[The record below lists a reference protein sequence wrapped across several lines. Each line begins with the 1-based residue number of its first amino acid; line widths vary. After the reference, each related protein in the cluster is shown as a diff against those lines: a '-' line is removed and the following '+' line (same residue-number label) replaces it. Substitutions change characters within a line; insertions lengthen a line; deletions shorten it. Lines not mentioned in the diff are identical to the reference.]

1 MSDFSIIGNRTAMI
15 DAAAK
20 TTGAGKYTDDL
31 SVPGML
37 VGKILHSPY
46 PHARIRRIDTSRAE
60 KCEGVVAVV
69 VGQDAPNPYGILPVG
84 HDEYALAL
92 DKVRYVGDNVACV
105 VAVSESIAETA
116 LELIDVE
123 YEVLPAYFDPEESMK
138 AVTDLIHD
146 SKPGNLEKD
155 YHHVF
160 GDPDQGFAGADQ
172 IAEARFI
179 ANEVT
184 HAAMEPHSTLASFE
198 IDPHT
203 GKPGRLTV
211 WSSTQVPYYLQHKL
225 SLVLEMPMAQIR
237 VIKPL
242 VGGGFGGKSEVIPL
256 EIIAAIAARKAQAAV
271 KITYTREEVFWA
283 HRGRPR
289 TIIDLKT
296 GVKKDGR
303 ITAVKARVVQD
314 GGAYCSYGVV
324 TILYSGALLGA
335 LYDIPNIQYDGY
347 RVLTNKPAC
356 GAMRGHGTVNV
367 RFAFESQL
375 DELAL
380 AIGMDP
386 AEIRQRNLLQPPC
399 ITVNGLRVQSYGLPE
414 CIEKTVDRS
423 GWKQRKGKLPRG
435 RGLGIACS
443 HYVSGAANSIIRSD
457 MPHSTVN
464 IKIDRDGG
472 VVVYTGASEI
482 GQGSDTMTAQIAA
495 EVLGCSLPRVRVIAA
510 DTDLTP
516 IDIGSYSSRVTF
528 MAGNATLRA
537 ASEVKRLIAAAA
549 AKKMGCAAEDLIFR
563 NDQVL
568 RKNAAASVGELADKS
583 VRTTQDEAS
592 VSGRVE
598 GQILRGSLQQKRKE
612 EGPKE
617 KMSFEEAVVAAI
629 DFHGG
634 LTGTGSYAPPQEARG
649 GKHKGAGVG
658 PSPAYSYSAQVAEVS
673 VDEETG
679 EVVVHKVWAAHD
691 CGRALNPVS
700 VEGQIIGSVWMGMGQ
715 ALTEEMVW
723 KDGML
728 MNPGLLEYRSPS
740 SVESPE
746 VEPIIVESVDP
757 EGPFGAKECSE
768 GSLAATI
775 PAIANAIY
783 DAVGVRLRES
793 PFTPERVLSALRAK
807 RNARALNLTK
817 VLTRLLR
824 HASANTADRCAS
836 KVRARNATRSIHRG
850 EKCRPPR
857 AVPIEPYKVQ
867 TAPAQN
873 CRRRNRVS
881 RGTFDACRAWQL
893 ARAGSNSHPNHCRRH
908 RFNSID
914 AAETIRAGA
923 RSRSARNRSAARH
936 PAAAR
941 RRRRNRGPHHAPRHR
956 ALRLSA
962 PALCGPHRSSGDR
975 GIARTAEH
983 GHHRR

>member
-1 MSDFSIIGNRTAMI
+1 MADYSIIGKPIAMV
-15 DAAAK
+15 DAAGK
-20 TTGAGKYTDDL
+20 TTGSGKYADDL
-31 SVPGML
+31 CLPGML
-37 VGKILHSPY
+37 IGKILHSPY
-46 PHARIRRIDTSRAE
+46 PHARIKRIDTSRAE
-60 KCEGVVAVV
+60 KLDGVVTVV
-69 VGQDAPNPYGILPVG
+69 VGTDAPNPYGILPVG

-105 VAVSESIAETA
+105 AAVDEATAEKA

-123 YEVLPAYFDPEESMK
+123 YELLPAYFDPEDSMK
-138 AVTDLIHD
+138 AETDLIHD
-146 SKPGNLEKD
+146 NKPHNVEKD

-160 GDPDQGFAGADQ
+160 GDPEKGFAEADSV
-172 IAEARFI
+172 AEARFI

-184 HAAMEPHSTLASFE
+184 HAAMEPHCTLAAFE

-203 GKPGRLTV
+203 GNRGRLTV
-211 WSSTQVPYYLQHKL
+211 QSSTQVPYYLQHKL
-225 SLVLEMPMAQIR
+225 SLVLEMPMSQIR

-256 EIIAAIAARKAQAAV
+256 EIIAAIAARKAKAPV

-296 GVKKDGR
+296 GVKNDGR

-347 RVLTNKPAC
+347 RVLTNKPVC

-375 DELAL
+375 DELA
-380 AIGMDP
+380 AATGMDP
-386 AEIRQRNLLQPPC
+386 AEIRRRNLLQPPC

-414 CIEKTVDRS
+414 CIERVVDRS
-423 GWKQRKGKLPRG
+423 GWRQRKGKLTKA

-472 VVVYTGASEI
+472 VVVYTGASDI
-482 GQGSDTMTAQIAA
+482 GQGSDTMVAQVTA
-495 EVLGCSLPRVRVIAA
+495 ETLGCSLARVKVVAA

-528 MAGNATLRA
+528 MNGNATLRA
-537 ASEVKRLIAAAA
+537 AQDVKTQIATAAAR
-549 AKKMGCAAEDLIFR
+549 KMNCLPEDLTFR
-563 NDQVL
+563 DDSVSRTNG
-568 RKNAAASVGELADKS
+568 RAGTAALGRPAEQTSAVP
-583 VRTTQDEAS
+583 S

-598 GQILRGSLQQKRKE
+598 GQILRGSLQQKRKD
-612 EGPKE
+612 EGPKDQLT
-617 KMSFEEAVVAAI
+617 FEEAVVAAI
-629 DFHGG
+629 DFHGALSG
-634 LTGTGSYAPPQEARG
+634 SGSYAPPQEARG

-679 EVVVHKVWAAHD
+679 EVTVHKVWAAHD

-746 VEPIIVESVDP
+746 VEAIIVESIDP

-775 PAIANAIY
+775 PAISNAIY
-783 DAVGVRLRES
+783 DAVGVRLHEC
-793 PFTPERVLSALRAK
+793 PFTPERVLAALRAK
-807 RNARALNLTK
+807 RNAKPINLTEG
-817 VLTRLLR
+817 VDPTSPGGFREHGGSLWF
-824 HASANTADRCAS
+824 
-836 KVRARNATRSIHRG
+836 RG
-850 EKCRPPR
+850 KGPE
-857 AVPIEPYKVQ
+857 
-867 TAPAQN
+867 
-873 CRRRNRVS
+873 
-881 RGTFDACRAWQL
+881 
-893 ARAGSNSHPNHCRRH
+893 
-908 RFNSID
+908 
-914 AAETIRAGA
+914 
-923 RSRSARNRSAARH
+923 RH
-936 PAAAR
+936 PMDPSR
-941 RRRRNRGPHHAPRHR
+941 RVENV
-956 ALRLSA
+956 
-962 PALCGPHRSSGDR
+962 
-975 GIARTAEH
+975 
-983 GHHRR
+983 

>member
-1 MSDFSIIGNRTAMI
+1 MTDFSIIGKPIAMV
-15 DAAAK
+15 DAAGK

-46 PHARIRRIDTSRAE
+46 PHARITRIDTSRADAL
-60 KCEGVVAVV
+60 EGVIAIAT
-69 VGQDAPNPYGILPVG
+69 GKDAPKTYGILPVG
-84 HDEYALAL
+84 HDETALAV
-92 DKVRYVGDNVACV
+92 DKVRYIGDNIACV
-105 VAVSESIAETA
+105 AAVDEATA
-116 LELIDVE
+116 DRALRLIEVD

-138 AVTDLIHD
+138 AETDLIHD
-146 SKPGNLEKD
+146 GKPHNLEKD

-160 GDPDQGFAGADQ
+160 GDPEKAL
-172 IAEARFI
+172 AEADYVVEGRFI

-203 GKPGRLTV
+203 GNPGRLTV

-225 SLVLEMPMAQIR
+225 SLVLEMPMSQIR

-256 EIIAAIAARKAQAAV
+256 EIIAAVAARKAKAPV

-289 TIIDLKT
+289 TLIDMKT
-296 GVKKDGR
+296 GVTRDGR
-303 ITAVKARVVQD
+303 ITAVRARVVQD

-375 DELAL
+375 DELSVK
-380 AIGMDP
+380 IGIDP
-386 AEIRQRNLLQPPC
+386 AEIRRRNLLKPPC
-399 ITVNGLRVQSYGLPE
+399 ITINGLRVQSYGLPE
-414 CIEKTVDRS
+414 CIDQVVKRS
-423 GWKQRKGKLPRG
+423 GWQDRKGKLQQG

-495 EVLGCSLPRVRVIAA
+495 EVLGCSVARVRVIAA

-537 ASEVKRLIAAAA
+537 AEEVRKQIASAAAR
-549 AKKMGCAAEDLIFR
+549 KMNCRPEDLIFR
-563 NDQVL
+563 GDAIV
-568 RKNAAASVGELADKS
+568 RKNEGTAVARAS
-583 VRTTQDEAS
+583 QQEAPS

-612 EGPKE
+612 EGPKDW
-617 KMSFEEAVVAAI
+617 MTFEEAVVAAI
-629 DFHGG
+629 DFHGA
-634 LTGTGSYAPPQEARG
+634 LTGTGSYAPPAEARG
-649 GKHKGAGVG
+649 GKHKGGGVG

-679 EVVVHKVWAAHD
+679 EVTVHKVWAAHD

-700 VEGQIIGSVWMGMGQ
+700 VEGQIIGSVWMGLGQ
-715 ALTEEMVW
+715 ALQEEMIW
-723 KDGML
+723 KDGLL

-740 SVESPE
+740 AVESPE

-775 PAIANAIY
+775 PAISNAIY
-783 DAVGVRLRES
+783 DAVGIRLHES
-793 PFTPERVLSALRAK
+793 PFSPERVLAALRAK
-807 RNARALNLTK
+807 RKAKAINMTEGI
-817 VLTRLLR
+817 
-824 HASANTADRCAS
+824 D
-836 KVRARNATRSIHRG
+836 
-850 EKCRPPR
+850 P
-857 AVPIEPYKVQ
+857 
-867 TAPAQN
+867 TAPT
-873 CRRRNRVS
+873 RFREH
-881 RGTFDACRAWQL
+881 G
-893 ARAGSNSHPNHCRRH
+893 GSLWFGGKGP
-908 RFNSID
+908 
-914 AAETIRAGA
+914 E
-923 RSRSARNRSAARH
+923 RH
-936 PAAAR
+936 PADPAR
-941 RRRRNRGPHHAPRHR
+941 REVVAEAG
-956 ALRLSA
+956 
-962 PALCGPHRSSGDR
+962 GDD
-975 GIARTAEH
+975 
-983 GHHRR
+983 

>member
-1 MSDFSIIGNRTAMI
+1 MSGDFSIIGRPTAMI
-15 DAAAK
+15 DAAEK
-20 TTGAGKYTDDL
+20 TTGVGKYTDDL

-37 VGKILHSPY
+37 TGKILHSPY
-46 PHARIRRIDTSRAE
+46 PHALIKSIDTSRAE
-60 KCEGVVAVV
+60 NCDGVVAVV
-69 VGQDAPNPYGILPVG
+69 VGKDAPNPYGILPVG

-105 VAVSESIAETA
+105 VAVSESIAENA
-116 LELIDVE
+116 LESIAVE
-123 YEVLPAYFDPEESMK
+123 YELLPAYFDPEESMR
-138 AVTDLIHD
+138 AQTNLIHG

-160 GDPDQGFAGADQ
+160 GNPDQGFAQADQ

-198 IDPHT
+198 LDPHT

-225 SLVLEMPMAQIR
+225 SLVLEMPMSQIR

-242 VGGGFGGKSEVIPL
+242 VGGGFGGKSEVIPI
-256 EIIAAIAARKAQAAV
+256 EIIAAIAARKAQAPV

-296 GVKKDGR
+296 GVKTDGR

-375 DELAL
+375 DELATK
-380 AIGMDP
+380 IGMDA

-414 CIEKTVDRS
+414 CIEKTVERS
-423 GWKQRKGKLPRG
+423 GWKQRKGKMPKG

-482 GQGSDTMTAQIAA
+482 GQGSDTMTAQVAA

-537 ASEVKRLIAAAA
+537 AREVKKLIAAAA
-549 AKKMGCAAEDLIFR
+549 AQKMICGADDLIFR
-563 NDQVL
+563 DDLVFKKGT
-568 RKNAAASVGELADKS
+568 RDTTAKKALADE
-583 VRTTQDEAS
+583 VDVTQAGAS

-598 GQILRGSLQQKRKE
+598 GQILRRSLQQKRNE
-612 EGPKE
+612 EGPKDW
-617 KMSFEEAVVAAI
+617 MTFEEAVVAAI
-629 DFHGG
+629 DFHGA

-679 EVVVHKVWAAHD
+679 EVTVHKVWAAHD

-746 VEPIIVESVDP
+746 VEPIIVESIDP

-783 DAVGVRLRES
+783 DAVGVRLHES
-793 PFTPERVLSALRAK
+793 PFTPERVLAAVRAK
-807 RNARALNLTK
+807 NQAKALNLTQGVDPTSPQRFREHGGSLCFK
-817 VLTRLLR
+817 GKGPQR
-824 HASANTADRCAS
+824 HALDPARQEAPSVRGGAD
-836 KVRARNATRSIHRG
+836 
-850 EKCRPPR
+850 
-857 AVPIEPYKVQ
+857 
-867 TAPAQN
+867 
-873 CRRRNRVS
+873 
-881 RGTFDACRAWQL
+881 
-893 ARAGSNSHPNHCRRH
+893 
-908 RFNSID
+908 
-914 AAETIRAGA
+914 
-923 RSRSARNRSAARH
+923 
-936 PAAAR
+936 
-941 RRRRNRGPHHAPRHR
+941 
-956 ALRLSA
+956 
-962 PALCGPHRSSGDR
+962 
-975 GIARTAEH
+975 
-983 GHHRR
+983 

>member
-1 MSDFSIIGNRTAMI
+1 MDNDFSIIGKPTAMV
-15 DAAAK
+15 DAAEK

-31 SVPGML
+31 SVSGML

-46 PHARIRRIDTSRAE
+46 PHARIKSIDASRAE
-60 KCEGVVAVV
+60 KLEGVIAVV
-69 VGQDAPNPYGILPVG
+69 VGKDAPKTYGILPVG
-84 HDEYALAL
+84 HDEYPLAL
-92 DKVRYVGDNVACV
+92 DKVRYVGDNVACI
-105 VAVSESIAETA
+105 VATSEVIAEKA
-116 LELIDVE
+116 LELIDVD

-138 AVTDLIHD
+138 AETDLIHD
-146 SKPGNLEKD
+146 NKPHNVEKD

-160 GDPDQGFAGADQ
+160 GDPEKGFADADE

-198 IDPHT
+198 VDPHT

-225 SLVLEMPMAQIR
+225 SLVLDMPMAQTR

-256 EIIAAIAARKAQAAV
+256 EIIAAVAARKAQAPV

-289 TIIDLKT
+289 TIVDLKT

-347 RVLTNKPAC
+347 RVVTNKPAC

-375 DELAL
+375 DELA
-380 AIGMDP
+380 AKIGMDS

-399 ITVNGLRVQSYGLPE
+399 VTVNGLRVQSYGLPE
-414 CIEKTVDRS
+414 CIEKTVERS
-423 GWKQRKGKLPRG
+423 GWKDRKGKLPKG

-495 EVLGCSLPRVRVIAA
+495 ETLGCSLPRVRVIAA

-537 ASEVKRLIAAAA
+537 AQEVKKLIAAAA
-549 AKKMGCAAEDLIFR
+549 AKKMNCCPDDLIFR
-563 NDQVL
+563 NDTVE
-568 RKNAAASVGELADKS
+568 RKNGHEGTSAVGRPADQSSAA
-583 VRTTQDEAS
+583 T

-598 GQILRGSLQQKRKE
+598 GQILRGSLQQKRKD

-617 KMSFEEAVVAAI
+617 HMTFEEAVVAAI
-629 DFHGG
+629 DFHGA
-634 LTGTGSYAPPQEARG
+634 LTGTGSYAPPPDARG

-673 VDEETG
+673 VDEDTG
-679 EVVVHKVWAAHD
+679 EVTVHKVWAAHD

-746 VEPIIVESVDP
+746 VEPIIVESIDP

-783 DAVGVRLRES
+783 DAVGVRLHES
-793 PFTPERVLSALRAK
+793 PFTPERVLAAIRAK
-807 RNARALNLTK
+807 KNAKTLNLTEG
-817 VLTRLLR
+817 V
-824 HASANTADRCAS
+824 D
-836 KVRARNATRSIHRG
+836 
-850 EKCRPPR
+850 P
-857 AVPIEPYKVQ
+857 
-867 TAPAQN
+867 TAPA
-873 CRRRNRVS
+873 RFREH
-881 RGTFDACRAWQL
+881 G
-893 ARAGSNSHPNHCRRH
+893 GSLWFKGKGP
-908 RFNSID
+908 
-914 AAETIRAGA
+914 E
-923 RSRSARNRSAARH
+923 RH
-936 PAAAR
+936 PLDPSR
-941 RRRRNRGPHHAPRHR
+941 REV
-956 ALRLSA
+956 
-962 PALCGPHRSSGDR
+962 PAGGAD
-975 GIARTAEH
+975 
-983 GHHRR
+983 

>member
-1 MSDFSIIGNRTAMI
+1 MSSEFAVIGKPTAMV
-15 DAAAK
+15 DAAEK
-20 TTGAGKYTDDL
+20 TTGSGKYTDDL

-46 PHARIRRIDTSRAE
+46 PHARIKAIDTSKAQ
-60 KCEGVVAVV
+60 KLDGVVAVA
-69 VGQDAPNPYGILPVG
+69 VGKDAPKTYGILPVG
-84 HDEYALAL
+84 HDEYPLAL

-105 VAVSESIAETA
+105 VATSEAIAERA
-116 LELIDVE
+116 LELIDVD
-123 YEVLPAYFDPEESMK
+123 YEVLPGYFDPEESMK
-138 AVTDLIHD
+138 AESDLIHD
-146 SKPGNLEKD
+146 HKPNNIEKD

-160 GDPDQGFAGADQ
+160 GDPEKGFTEADQ

-179 ANEVT
+179 SNEVT

-256 EIIAAIAARKAQAAV
+256 EIIAAIAARKAQAPV

-335 LYDIPNIQYDGY
+335 LYDIPNIQFDGY

-375 DELAL
+375 DELAS
-380 AIGMDP
+380 AIGMDA
-386 AEIRQRNLLQPPC
+386 AEIRRRNLLKPPC

-414 CIEKTVDRS
+414 CIEKTVERS
-423 GWKQRKGKLPRG
+423 GWKERKGKLAKG

-472 VVVYTGASEI
+472 VIVYTGASEI
-482 GQGSDTMTAQIAA
+482 GQGSDTMTAQVAA
-495 EVLGCSLPRVRVIAA
+495 ETLGCSLSRVRVVAA

-537 ASEVKRLIAAAA
+537 AAEVKKLIAAAA
-549 AKKMGCAAEDLIFR
+549 AKKMSCDPGDVVIRDDRVSREAR
-563 NDQVL
+563 
-568 RKNAAASVGELADKS
+568 VGTDTV
-583 VRTTQDEAS
+583 VRPAQEGSATS

-612 EGPKE
+612 EGPKDS
-617 KMSFEEAVVAAI
+617 MTFEEAVVAAI
-629 DFHGG
+629 DFHGA
-634 LTGTGSYAPPQEARG
+634 LTGTGSYAPPAEARG

-679 EVVVHKVWAAHD
+679 EVTVHKVWAAHD

-783 DAVGVRLRES
+783 DAVGVRLHES
-793 PFTPERVLSALRAK
+793 PFTPERVLAALRAK
-807 RNARALNLTK
+807 QKAKTLNLTEGI
-817 VLTRLLR
+817 
-824 HASANTADRCAS
+824 D
-836 KVRARNATRSIHRG
+836 
-850 EKCRPPR
+850 P
-857 AVPIEPYKVQ
+857 
-867 TAPAQN
+867 TAPT
-873 CRRRNRVS
+873 RFREH
-881 RGTFDACRAWQL
+881 G
-893 ARAGSNSHPNHCRRH
+893 GSLWFKGKGP
-908 RFNSID
+908 
-914 AAETIRAGA
+914 E
-923 RSRSARNRSAARH
+923 RH
-936 PAAAR
+936 PLDPSRQAE
-941 RRRRNRGPHHAPRHR
+941 APVGG
-956 ALRLSA
+956 A
-962 PALCGPHRSSGDR
+962 D
-975 GIARTAEH
+975 
-983 GHHRR
+983 

>member
-1 MSDFSIIGNRTAMI
+1 MSNDFSIIGTRTTMV
-15 DAAAK
+15 DAAGK

-37 VGKILHSPY
+37 IGKILHSPY
-46 PHARIRRIDTSRAE
+46 PHARLKRIDSSRAE
-60 KCEGVVAVV
+60 ALEGVVAVV
-69 VGQDAPNPYGILPVG
+69 VGADAPKTYGILPVG
-84 HDEYALAL
+84 HDETALAV

-105 VAVSESIAETA
+105 AAVDETTAEKA

-138 AVTDLIHD
+138 AESDLIHD
-146 SKPGNLEKD
+146 HKSNNIEKD

-160 GDPDQGFAGADQ
+160 GDPEKGFSEADY
-172 IAEARFI
+172 IAEGRFI

-198 IDPHT
+198 IDSQT
-203 GKPGRLTV
+203 GRRGRLTV

-225 SLVLEMPMAQIR
+225 SLVLEMPMSQIR

-256 EIIAAIAARKAQAAV
+256 EIISAVAARKTNAPV

-289 TIIDLKT
+289 TIVDLKT
-296 GVKKDGR
+296 GVKNDGR

-335 LYDIPNIQYDGY
+335 LYDIPHIQYDGY

-375 DELAL
+375 DEISAK
-380 AIGMDP
+380 IGVDP
-386 AEIRQRNLLQPPC
+386 AEVRQRNLLKPPC

-414 CIEKTVDRS
+414 CIEQAVTRS
-423 GWKQRKGKLPRG
+423 GWKERKGKLGKG
-435 RGLGIACS
+435 RGLGIGCS

-495 EVLGCSLPRVRVIAA
+495 EVLGCSLQRVKVIAA
-510 DTDLTP
+510 DTDVTP

-537 ASEVKRLIAAAA
+537 AEEVKRQIASSA
-549 AKKMGCAAEDLIFR
+549 AKKMGCGVEDLVFQNDVVSKKDAGKSARAAECE
-563 NDQVL
+563 
-568 RKNAAASVGELADKS
+568 SG
-583 VRTTQDEAS
+583 TS

-598 GQILRGSLQQKRKE
+598 GQILRGSLQQKRKD
-612 EGPKE
+612 EGPKDS
-617 KMSFEEAVVAAI
+617 MSFEEAVVAAI
-629 DFHGG
+629 DFHGA
-634 LTGTGSYAPPQEARG
+634 LSGTGSYAPPPEARG
-649 GKHKGAGVG
+649 GKHKGGGVG
-658 PSPAYSYSAQVAEVS
+658 PSPAYSYSAQVADVS

-679 EVVVHKVWAAHD
+679 EVTVQKVWASHD

-700 VEGQIIGSVWMGMGQ
+700 VEGQIIGSVWMGLGQ
-715 ALTEEMVW
+715 ALQEEMVW

-728 MNPGLLEYRSPS
+728 MNPGMLEYRSPS
-740 SVESPE
+740 SAESPE
-746 VEPIIVESVDP
+746 IEPIIVESIDP

-783 DAVGVRLRES
+783 DAVGIRLHES
-793 PFTPERVLSALRAK
+793 PFTPERVLAALRAK
-807 RNARALNLTK
+807 KNAKAIDM
-817 VLTRLLR
+817 
-824 HASANTADRCAS
+824 TARVD
-836 KVRARNATRSIHRG
+836 
-850 EKCRPPR
+850 P
-857 AVPIEPYKVQ
+857 
-867 TAPAQN
+867 TAPARFREHGGSLWFRGKGPERHALDPA
-873 CRRRNRVS
+873 RRESV
-881 RGTFDACRAWQL
+881 
-893 ARAGSNSHPNHCRRH
+893 
-908 RFNSID
+908 
-914 AAETIRAGA
+914 AETG
-923 RSRSARNRSAARH
+923 
-936 PAAAR
+936 
-941 RRRRNRGPHHAPRHR
+941 
-956 ALRLSA
+956 
-962 PALCGPHRSSGDR
+962 GDD
-975 GIARTAEH
+975 
-983 GHHRR
+983 

>member
-1 MSDFSIIGNRTAMI
+1 MKTTESRRNGTKALSSYARPDGRGARPTRPMTDFSIIGKPIAMV
-15 DAAAK
+15 DAAGK
-20 TTGAGKYTDDL
+20 TSGAGKYTDDL
-31 SVPGML
+31 SLPGML
-37 VGKILHSPY
+37 VGKILHSPH
-46 PHARIRRIDTSRAE
+46 PHARIERIDTSKAE
-60 KCEGVVAVV
+60 QLDGVIAVAI
-69 VGQDAPNPYGILPVG
+69 GADAPNTYGILPVG
-84 HDEYALAL
+84 HDEHALAV

-105 VAVSESIAETA
+105 AAEDEATAESA
-116 LELIDVE
+116 LELIDVD
-123 YEVLPAYFDPEESMK
+123 YELLPAYFDPEDSMK
-138 AVTDLIHD
+138 TERDLIHD
-146 SKPGNLEKD
+146 NKAHNLEKD

-160 GDPDQGFAGADQ
+160 GDPEKGFAEADQ
-172 IAEARFI
+172 IAEARYI

-198 IDPHT
+198 LDSHT
-203 GKPGRLTV
+203 GKLGRLTV

-225 SLVLEMPMAQIR
+225 SLVLDMPMSQIR

-256 EIIAAIAARKAQAAV
+256 EIIAAIAARKAKRPV

-296 GVKKDGR
+296 GVKNDGR

-314 GGAYCSYGVV
+314 GGGYCSYGVV

-375 DELAL
+375 DELAARINL
-380 AIGMDP
+380 DR
-386 AEIRQRNLLQPPC
+386 AEIRRRNLLQPPC

-414 CIEKTVDRS
+414 CIDKVVERS
-423 GWKQRKGKLPRG
+423 DWQNRKGKLPRG

-495 EVLGCSLPRVRVIAA
+495 EVLGCSLARVKVIAA

-537 ASEVKRLIAAAA
+537 AQEVKKQIASAA
-549 AKKMGCAAEDLIFR
+549 AKKMVCSPEELVFR
-563 NDQVL
+563 NDLVS
-568 RKNAAASVGELADKS
+568 RNGGAGTGHVGTGALARPVPAGFAGTNS
-583 VRTTQDEAS
+583 SAHAS

-598 GQILRGSLQQKRKE
+598 GQILRGSLQQKRKDQ
-612 EGPKE
+612 GPKDS
-617 KMSFEEAVVAAI
+617 MSFEEAVVAAI
-629 DFHGG
+629 DFHGA
-634 LTGTGSYAPPQEARG
+634 LTGTGSYAPPPEARG

-658 PSPAYSYSAQVAEVS
+658 PSPAYSYSAQVAEVT

-679 EVVVHKVWAAHD
+679 EVTVHKVWAAHD
-691 CGRALNPVS
+691 CGCALNPVS

-715 ALTEEMVW
+715 ALTEEMIW
-723 KDGML
+723 KDGLL

-746 VEPIIVESVDP
+746 VEPIIVESIDP

-783 DAVGVRLRES
+783 DAVGIRLHEA
-793 PFTPERVLSALRAK
+793 PFTPERVLAALRAK
-807 RNARALNLTK
+807 KNAKTLNLTEG
-817 VLTRLLR
+817 V
-824 HASANTADRCAS
+824 D
-836 KVRARNATRSIHRG
+836 
-850 EKCRPPR
+850 P
-857 AVPIEPYKVQ
+857 
-867 TAPAQN
+867 TAPA
-873 CRRRNRVS
+873 
-881 RGTFDACRAWQL
+881 
-893 ARAGSNSHPNHCRRH
+893 
-908 RFNSID
+908 RF
-914 AAETIRAGA
+914 R
-923 RSRSARNRSAARH
+923 
-936 PAAAR
+936 
-941 RRRRNRGPHHAPRHR
+941 
-956 ALRLSA
+956 
-962 PALCGPHRSSGDR
+962 
-975 GIARTAEH
+975 EH
-983 GHHRR
+983 GGAVWFKGKGAERVGRAPSPANGD

>member
-1 MSDFSIIGNRTAMI
+1 MPNDFSIIGKPIAMV
-15 DAAAK
+15 DAAGK

-31 SVPGML
+31 CLPGML

-46 PHARIRRIDTSRAE
+46 PHARVKGSDTTRAE
-60 KCEGVVAVV
+60 KLDGVIAVAT
-69 VGQDAPNPYGILPVG
+69 GKDAPNTYGILPVG
-84 HDEYALAL
+84 HDEHALAV

-105 VAVSESIAETA
+105 AAVDEATAEQA
-116 LELIDVE
+116 LELIDVQ
-123 YEVLPAYFDPEESMK
+123 YELLPAWFDPEESMK
-138 AVTDLIHD
+138 AESGFIHEQR
-146 SKPGNLEKD
+146 PHNIEKE
-155 YHHVF
+155 YHHAF
-160 GDPDQGFAGADQ
+160 GDPEKGFADSDYVA
-172 IAEARFI
+172 AARYI

-184 HAAMEPHSTLASFE
+184 HAAMEPHSTLAAFE
-198 IDPHT
+198 IDSQT
-203 GKPGRLTV
+203 GQPGRLTV

-225 SLVLEMPMAQIR
+225 SLVLEMPMSQIR

-256 EIIAAIAARKAQAAV
+256 EIIAAIAARAAKRPV

-296 GVKKDGR
+296 GVKNDGR
-303 ITAVKARVVQD
+303 ITAVRARVVQD
-314 GGAYCSYGVV
+314 GGAYCSYGPV

-335 LYDIPNIQYDGY
+335 IYDIPNVAYDGY

-375 DELAL
+375 DEICAHRKL
-380 AIGMDP
+380 DP
-386 AEIRQRNLLQPPC
+386 LEVRRKNFLKPPC

-414 CIEKTVDRS
+414 CVEKVAERS
-423 GWKQRKGKLPRG
+423 GWKLRRGKLGRG
-435 RGLGIACS
+435 RGLGMGCS

-464 IKIDRDGG
+464 IKVDRDGG

-495 EVLGCSLPRVRVIAA
+495 ETLGCSLGRVKVVAA

-537 ASEVKRLIAAAA
+537 AEQVKKQIASAAAR
-549 AKKMGCAAEDLIFR
+549 KMNCPVEELIFR
-563 NDQVL
+563 DDVVS
-568 RKNAAASVGELADKS
+568 KKDASVARTPSPAALAES
-583 VRTTQDEAS
+583 QPT
-592 VSGRVE
+592 VSGHVD
-598 GQILRGSLQQKRKE
+598 GQILRGSLQQKRKD
-612 EGPKE
+612 EGPKDS
-617 KMSFEEAVVAAI
+617 MRFEEAVVAAI
-629 DFHGG
+629 DFHGA
-634 LTGTGSYAPPQEARG
+634 LTGTGSYAPPAEARG

-673 VDEETG
+673 VDEDTG
-679 EVVVHKVWAAHD
+679 EVTVHKVWAAHD

-746 VEPIIVESVDP
+746 VEPIIVESIDP

-783 DAVGVRLRES
+783 DAVGVRLHEA
-793 PFTPERVLSALRAK
+793 PFTPERVLAALRTQRSAK
-807 RNARALNLTK
+807 NLNLTEGVDPMAPMRFREHGGSLWFRGK
-817 VLTRLLR
+817 GPER
-824 HASANTADRCAS
+824 HALD
-836 KVRARNATRSIHRG
+836 
-850 EKCRPPR
+850 P
-857 AVPIEPYKVQ
+857 
-867 TAPAQN
+867 
-873 CRRRNRVS
+873 
-881 RGTFDACRAWQL
+881 
-893 ARAGSNSHPNHCRRH
+893 
-908 RFNSID
+908 
-914 AAETIRAGA
+914 
-923 RSRSARNRSAARH
+923 
-936 PAAAR
+936 AR
-941 RRRRNRGPHHAPRHR
+941 RPEQA
-956 ALRLSA
+956 
-962 PALCGPHRSSGDR
+962 
-975 GIARTAEH
+975 
-983 GHHRR
+983 

>member
-1 MSDFSIIGNRTAMI
+1 MTNFSIIGKPIAMV
-15 DAAAK
+15 DAAGK
-20 TTGAGKYTDDL
+20 TTGAGTYTDDL

-37 VGKILHSPY
+37 IGKILHSPH
-46 PHARIRRIDTSRAE
+46 PHARIKRIDATRAE
-60 KCEGVVAVV
+60 QLEGVIAVV
-69 VGQDAPNPYGILPVG
+69 TGKDAPHPYGILPVG
-84 HDEYALAL
+84 HDEHALAL

-105 VAVSESIAETA
+105 AATDEATAEKA

-138 AVTDLIHD
+138 AERHLIHD
-146 SKPGNLEKD
+146 NKPHNIEKD
-155 YHHVF
+155 YHHIF
-160 GDPDQGFAGADQ
+160 GDPDKGFADADH

-184 HAAMEPHSTLASFE
+184 HAAMEPHSTLAAFE
-198 IDPHT
+198 LDSQT
-203 GKPGRLTV
+203 GQLGRLTV

-225 SLVLEMPMAQIR
+225 SLVLEIPMSQIR

-256 EIIAAIAARKAQAAV
+256 EIIAAIAARKAKAPV

-296 GVKKDGR
+296 AVTNDGR

-314 GGAYCSYGVV
+314 GGGYCSYGVV

-375 DELAL
+375 DELAATL
-380 AIGMDP
+380 KMDP
-386 AEIRQRNLLQPPC
+386 AEIRRRNLLQPPC
-399 ITVNGLRVQSYGLPE
+399 VTVNGLRVQSYGLPE
-414 CIEKTVDRS
+414 CIEKVLARS
-423 GWKQRKGKLPRG
+423 GWRARKGNLAKS

-495 EVLGCSLPRVRVIAA
+495 EVLGCSLSRVKIVAA

-537 ASEVKRLIAAAA
+537 AQEVKRHIASAA
-549 AKKMGCAAEDLIFR
+549 AKKMECSPEDLLFHDDSISR
-563 NDQVL
+563 NGPGGL
-568 RKNAAASVGELADKS
+568 RVQPVPDPGAPSFSRS
-583 VRTTQDEAS
+583 VREGGYL
-592 VSGRVE
+592 SGSGHVE
-598 GQILRGSLQQKRKE
+598 GQILRGSLQQQRKD

-617 KMSFEEAVVAAI
+617 ALTFEEAVVAAI
-629 DFHGG
+629 DFHGA
-634 LTGTGSYAPPQEARG
+634 LTGTGSYAPPPEARG
-649 GKHKGAGVG
+649 GKHKGGGVG

-673 VDEETG
+673 VDEDTG
-679 EVVVHKVWAAHD
+679 EVTVHKVWAAHD

-723 KDGML
+723 KDGLL

-746 VEPIIVESVDP
+746 VETIIVESIDP

-768 GSLAATI
+768 GALAATI

-783 DAVGVRLRES
+783 DAVGIRLHES
-793 PFTPERVLSALRAK
+793 PFTPERVLAALRAK
-807 RNARALNLTK
+807 RNAKALNLTGG
-817 VLTRLLR
+817 VDPT
-824 HASANTADRCAS
+824 DP
-836 KVRARNATRSIHRG
+836 ARFREHG
-850 EKCRPPR
+850 
-857 AVPIEPYKVQ
+857 
-867 TAPAQN
+867 
-873 CRRRNRVS
+873 
-881 RGTFDACRAWQL
+881 
-893 ARAGSNSHPNHCRRH
+893 
-908 RFNSID
+908 
-914 AAETIRAGA
+914 GA
-923 RSRSARNRSAARH
+923 LCCKGKGPERH
-936 PAAAR
+936 PADTM
-941 RRRRNRGPHHAPRHR
+941 R
-956 ALRLSA
+956 A
-962 PALCGPHRSSGDR
+962 
-975 GIARTAEH
+975 E
-983 GHHRR
+983 

>member
-1 MSDFSIIGNRTAMI
+1 MTDFSIIGKRTAMI
-15 DAAAK
+15 DAAEK

-31 SVPGML
+31 TLPGML
-37 VGKILHSPY
+37 IGKILHSPY

-60 KCEGVVAVV
+60 KLEGVVAVV
-69 VGQDAPNPYGILPVG
+69 VGKDAPNPYGILPVG
-84 HDEYALAL
+84 HDEHALAV

-105 VAVSESIAETA
+105 VAVSEAVAERA
-116 LELIDVE
+116 LELVDVE
-123 YEVLPAYFDPEESMK
+123 YEVLPAYFDPEDSMN
-138 AVTDLIHD
+138 AVTNLIHD
-146 SKPGNLEKD
+146 NKPQNLEKD

-160 GDPDQGFAGADQ
+160 GDPEKGFAEADQ
-172 IAEARFI
+172 VAEARFV

-198 IDPHT
+198 LDPHT
-203 GKPGRLTV
+203 GKLGRLTV

-225 SLVLEMPMAQIR
+225 SLVLEMPMSQIR

-256 EIIAAIAARKAQAAV
+256 EIIAAVAARKAQAPV

-296 GVKKDGR
+296 GVTSDGR

-335 LYDIPNIQYDGY
+335 LYDIRNIQYDGY

-375 DELAL
+375 DELA
-380 AIGMDP
+380 AKIGMDP
-386 AEIRQRNLLQPPC
+386 AVIRQRNLLNPPC

-414 CIEKTVDRS
+414 CIEKTIARS
-423 GWKQRKGKLPRG
+423 EWKRRKGNLPKG
-435 RGLGIACS
+435 RGLGMACS

-482 GQGSDTMTAQIAA
+482 GQGSDTMTAQVAA
-495 EVLGCSLPRVRVIAA
+495 ETLGCSLSRVRVIAA

-537 ASEVKRLIAAAA
+537 AEEVKKLIAAAA
-549 AKKMGCAAEDLIFR
+549 AKKMGCAAEDLVFR
-563 NDQVL
+563 DDV
-568 RKNAAASVGELADKS
+568 VGKKGTAPPTANKDHADE
-583 VRTTQDEAS
+583 VEVTQAGAS

-612 EGPKE
+612 EGPKDW
-617 KMSFEEAVVAAI
+617 MSFEESVVAAI
-629 DFHGG
+629 DFHGA
-634 LTGTGSYAPPQEARG
+634 LTGTGSYAPPQQARG

-679 EVVVHKVWAAHD
+679 EVTVHKVWAAHD

-740 SVESPE
+740 SIESPA

-783 DAVGVRLRES
+783 DAVGVRLHET
-793 PFTPERVLSALRAK
+793 PFTPERVLAALRAN
-807 RNARALNLTK
+807 RNAKALNLTEGVDPTAPERFREHGGALCFK
-817 VLTRLLR
+817 GKGPER
-824 HASANTADRCAS
+824 HAQDP
-836 KVRARNATRSIHRG
+836 ARRES
-850 EKCRPPR
+850 
-857 AVPIEPYKVQ
+857 
-867 TAPAQN
+867 
-873 CRRRNRVS
+873 
-881 RGTFDACRAWQL
+881 
-893 ARAGSNSHPNHCRRH
+893 
-908 RFNSID
+908 
-914 AAETIRAGA
+914 
-923 RSRSARNRSAARH
+923 SARGA
-936 PAAAR
+936 
-941 RRRRNRGPHHAPRHR
+941 
-956 ALRLSA
+956 
-962 PALCGPHRSSGDR
+962 D
-975 GIARTAEH
+975 
-983 GHHRR
+983 

>member
-1 MSDFSIIGNRTAMI
+1 MTDFSIIGKPIAMV
-15 DAAAK
+15 DAAGK

-46 PHARIRRIDTSRAE
+46 PHARIKRIDTSRAE
-60 KCEGVVAVV
+60 KLEGVVAVAI
-69 VGQDAPNPYGILPVG
+69 GQDAPNTYGILPVG
-84 HDEYALAL
+84 HDEHALAV

-105 VAVSESIAETA
+105 AAVDEATADKA
-116 LELIDVE
+116 LELIVVD
-123 YEVLPAYFDPEESMK
+123 YEVLPAYYDPEESMK
-138 AVTDLIHD
+138 AETNLIHD
-146 SKPGNLEKD
+146 NKPHNVEKD

-160 GDPDQGFAGADQ
+160 GGPDKGFQEADY

-198 IDPHT
+198 IDSQT

-225 SLVLEMPMAQIR
+225 SLVLDMPMAQIR

-256 EIIAAIAARKAQAAV
+256 EIIAAVIARKARAPV

-289 TIIDLKT
+289 TIVDLKT
-296 GVKKDGR
+296 GVKKEGR

-335 LYDIPNIQYDGY
+335 LYDIPNIEYDGY

-367 RFAFESQL
+367 RFAFEVQL
-375 DELAL
+375 DELAAKINL
-380 AIGMDP
+380 DP
-386 AEIRQRNLLQPPC
+386 AEIRRRNLLQPPC

-414 CIEKTVDRS
+414 CIEKTVERS
-423 GWKQRKGKLPRG
+423 GWKQRKGKLPTG

-482 GQGSDTMTAQIAA
+482 GQGSDTMTAQVAA
-495 EVLGCSLPRVRVIAA
+495 ETLGCSLGRIKIVAA

-528 MAGNATLRA
+528 MAGNATMRA
-537 ASEVKRLIAAAA
+537 ASEVKKQIASAAAR
-549 AKKMGCAAEDLIFR
+549 KMSCAVDDLVFR
-563 NDQVL
+563 NDVVF
-568 RKNAAASVGELADKS
+568 RKDRASQLPASAQAASKPA
-583 VRTTQDEAS
+583 TQAEDS
-592 VSGRVE
+592 GSGRVE
-598 GQILRGSLQQKRKE
+598 GQILRGSLQQKRKD
-612 EGPKE
+612 EGPKDS
-617 KMSFEEAVVAAI
+617 MTFEEAVVAAI
-629 DFHGG
+629 DFHGA
-634 LTGTGSYAPPQEARG
+634 LTGTGSYAPPPEARG
-649 GKHKGAGVG
+649 GKHKGGGVG

-679 EVVVHKVWAAHD
+679 EVTVHKVWAAHD

-746 VEPIIVESVDP
+746 VEPIIVESIDP

-783 DAVGVRLRES
+783 DAVGVRLHEV
-793 PFTPERVLSALRAK
+793 PFTPERVLAALRAK
-807 RNARALNLTK
+807 KNAKHINLTEGIDPTSPAGFREHGGSLWFK
-817 VLTRLLR
+817 GKGPAR
-824 HASANTADRCAS
+824 HALDP
-836 KVRARNATRSIHRG
+836 ARKEAR
-850 EKCRPPR
+850 
-857 AVPIEPYKVQ
+857 IE
-867 TAPAQN
+867 
-873 CRRRNRVS
+873 
-881 RGTFDACRAWQL
+881 
-893 ARAGSNSHPNHCRRH
+893 AG
-908 RFNSID
+908 
-914 AAETIRAGA
+914 
-923 RSRSARNRSAARH
+923 
-936 PAAAR
+936 
-941 RRRRNRGPHHAPRHR
+941 
-956 ALRLSA
+956 
-962 PALCGPHRSSGDR
+962 GDD
-975 GIARTAEH
+975 
-983 GHHRR
+983 

>member
-1 MSDFSIIGNRTAMI
+1 MTDFSIIGKPIAMV
-15 DAAAK
+15 DAAGK
-20 TTGAGKYTDDL
+20 TTGGGKYTDDL
-31 SVPGML
+31 SMPGML
-37 VGKILHSPY
+37 IGKILHSPY
-46 PHARIRRIDTSRAE
+46 PHARIKRIDTSRAE
-60 KCEGVVAVV
+60 KLDGVFAVV
-69 VGQDAPNPYGILPVG
+69 IGKDAPNPYGILPVG
-84 HDEYALAL
+84 HDEHALAL

-105 VAVSESIAETA
+105 VAVSEAIAERA

-138 AVTDLIHD
+138 AQTDLIHD
-146 SKPGNLEKD
+146 NKPGNLEKD
-155 YHHVF
+155 YHHSF
-160 GDPDQGFAGADQ
+160 GDPDKGFAEADHV
-172 IAEARFI
+172 AEARFI

-198 IDPHT
+198 IDSQT
-203 GKPGRLTV
+203 GQPGRLMV

-225 SLVLEMPMAQIR
+225 SLVLEMPMSQIR

-256 EIIAAIAARKAQAAV
+256 EIIAAIAARKARAPV

-289 TIIDLKT
+289 TLIDLKT
-296 GVKKDGR
+296 GVKRDGS

-335 LYDIPNIQYDGY
+335 LYDIPNIQYDGF

-375 DELAL
+375 DELATKL
-380 AIGMDP
+380 DLDP
-386 AEIRQRNLLQPPC
+386 AEIRRRNLLQPPC
-399 ITVNGLRVQSYGLPE
+399 VTVNGLRVQSYGLPE
-414 CIEKTVDRS
+414 CIDKVVERS
-423 GWKQRKGKLPRG
+423 GWIERKGKLPPG
-435 RGLGIACS
+435 RGLGLACS

-457 MPHSTVN
+457 MPHSTIN

-495 EVLGCSLPRVRVIAA
+495 EVLGCSIARVKVIAA

-537 ASEVKRLIAAAA
+537 AQQVKKQIASAA
-549 AKKMGCAAEDLIFR
+549 AKKMNCTAEELVFQ
-563 NDQVL
+563 NDFVSNKNHEGAPSGSL
-568 RKNAAASVGELADKS
+568 RQGGDFDSGAP
-583 VRTTQDEAS
+583 S

-598 GQILRGSLQQKRKE
+598 GQILRGSLQQKRRE
-612 EGPKE
+612 DDTPKDS
-617 KMSFEEAVVAAI
+617 MTFEEAVVAAI
-629 DFHGG
+629 DFHGA
-634 LTGTGSYAPPQEARG
+634 LTGTGSYAPPPEARG

-658 PSPAYSYSAQVAEVS
+658 PSPAYSYSAQVAEVT
-673 VDEETG
+673 VDEDTG
-679 EVVVHKVWAAHD
+679 EVTVHKVWAAHD

-740 SVESPE
+740 SVESPA
-746 VEPIIVESVDP
+746 VEAIIVESIDP

-783 DAVGVRLRES
+783 DAVGVRMHES
-793 PFTPERVLSALRAK
+793 PFTPERVLAALRAK
-807 RNARALNLTK
+807 KNAKPINLTEGIDP
-817 VLTRLLR
+817 T
-824 HASANTADRCAS
+824 N
-836 KVRARNATRSIHRG
+836 
-850 EKCRPPR
+850 
-857 AVPIEPYKVQ
+857 
-867 TAPAQN
+867 PAGF
-873 CRRRNRVS
+873 REH
-881 RGTFDACRAWQL
+881 G
-893 ARAGSNSHPNHCRRH
+893 GSLWFKGKGP
-908 RFNSID
+908 
-914 AAETIRAGA
+914 E
-923 RSRSARNRSAARH
+923 RH
-936 PAAAR
+936 PLDPSR
-941 RRRRNRGPHHAPRHR
+941 RPEQA
-956 ALRLSA
+956 
-962 PALCGPHRSSGDR
+962 
-975 GIARTAEH
+975 
-983 GHHRR
+983 

>member
-1 MSDFSIIGNRTAMI
+1 MTPPTTNDQRPTTDFSIIGKPTAMV
-15 DAAAK
+15 DAAEK
-20 TTGAGKYTDDL
+20 TTGSGRYTDDL
-31 SVPGML
+31 SLPGML
-37 VGKILHSPY
+37 IGKILHSPY
-46 PHARIRRIDTSRAE
+46 PHARIKTIDTSRAE
-60 KCEGVVAVV
+60 KLDGVVAVV
-69 VGQDAPNPYGILPVG
+69 IGRDAPKTYGILPVG
-84 HDEYALAL
+84 HDEYPLAL
-92 DKVRYVGDNVACV
+92 DKARYVGDNVACV
-105 VAVSESIAETA
+105 VATTEAIAEKA
-116 LELIDVE
+116 LELIDVD

-138 AVTDLIHD
+138 AETDLIHD
-146 SKPGNLEKD
+146 HKPHNLEKD
-155 YHHVF
+155 YHHSF
-160 GDPDQGFAGADQ
+160 GDPEKGFAEADE

-203 GKPGRLTV
+203 GKLGRLTV

-225 SLVLEMPMAQIR
+225 SLVLEMPMQQIR

-256 EIIAAIAARKAQAAV
+256 EIIAAVAARKAQAPV

-289 TIIDLKT
+289 TIVDLKT

-375 DELAL
+375 DELA
-380 AIGMDP
+380 AKIGMDP
-386 AEIRQRNLLQPPC
+386 AEIRQHNLLQPPC

-414 CIEKTVDRS
+414 CIQKTVERS
-423 GWKQRKGKLPRG
+423 GWKERKGNLPKG

-482 GQGSDTMTAQIAA
+482 GQGSDTMTAQIAG
-495 EVLGCSLPRVRVIAA
+495 ETLGCSLSRVRVIAA

-537 ASEVKRLIAAAA
+537 AQEVKKLIAAAA
-549 AKKMGCAAEDLIFR
+549 ARKMACESDDLIFR
-563 NDQVL
+563 NDTVE
-568 RKNAAASVGELADKS
+568 RKNGHDAPVVTAAPGRQAEQSSAA
-583 VRTTQDEAS
+583 T

-612 EGPKE
+612 EGPKDQ
-617 KMSFEEAVVAAI
+617 MSFEEAVVAAI
-629 DFHGG
+629 DFHGA
-634 LTGTGSYAPPQEARG
+634 LTGTGSYAPPIEARG

-679 EVVVHKVWAAHD
+679 EVTVHKVWAAHD

-740 SVESPE
+740 SIESPS
-746 VEPIIVESVDP
+746 VEPIIVESIDP

-783 DAVGVRLRES
+783 DAVGVRLHES
-793 PFTPERVLSALRAK
+793 PFTPERVLAAIRAK
-807 RNARALNLTK
+807 KSAKALNLTEGIDP
-817 VLTRLLR
+817 T
-824 HASANTADRCAS
+824 S
-836 KVRARNATRSIHRG
+836 
-850 EKCRPPR
+850 P
-857 AVPIEPYKVQ
+857 
-867 TAPAQN
+867 
-873 CRRRNRVS
+873 S
-881 RGTFDACRAWQL
+881 RFREHG
-893 ARAGSNSHPNHCRRH
+893 GSLWFKGKGP
-908 RFNSID
+908 
-914 AAETIRAGA
+914 E
-923 RSRSARNRSAARH
+923 RH
-936 PAAAR
+936 PLDPAR
-941 RRRRNRGPHHAPRHR
+941 KEPFAGGA
-956 ALRLSA
+956 
-962 PALCGPHRSSGDR
+962 D
-975 GIARTAEH
+975 
-983 GHHRR
+983 

>member
-1 MSDFSIIGNRTAMI
+1 MTPPTTNYQRLTTDFSIIGKPTAMV
-15 DAAAK
+15 DAAQK

-46 PHARIRRIDTSRAE
+46 PHARIKRIETSRAE
-60 KCEGVVAVV
+60 KLEGVAAVV
-69 VGQDAPNPYGILPVG
+69 VGKDAPNPYGILPVG
-84 HDEYALAL
+84 HDEHALAL

-105 VAVSESIAETA
+105 VATSEAIAEKA
-116 LELIDVE
+116 LELIDVD

-138 AVTDLIHD
+138 ASTHLIHD
-146 SKPGNLEKD
+146 NKLNNLEKD

-160 GDPDQGFAGADQ
+160 GDSDKGFAEADQ
-172 IAEARFI
+172 VAEARFI

-184 HAAMEPHSTLASFE
+184 HAAMEPHSTLAAFE

-256 EIIAAIAARKAQAAV
+256 EIIAAVAARKARTPV

-289 TIIDLKT
+289 TLIDLKT
-296 GVKKDGR
+296 GVKNDGR

-375 DELAL
+375 DELATK
-380 AIGMDP
+380 IGMDP
-386 AEIRQRNLLQPPC
+386 VEIRRRNLLQPPC

-414 CIEKTVDRS
+414 CIEKTVERS
-423 GWKQRKGKLPRG
+423 GWKERKGKLPRG

-495 EVLGCSLPRVRVIAA
+495 EVLGCSLSRVRVVAA

-537 ASEVKRLIAAAA
+537 ATEVKNLIAAAA
-549 AKKMGCAAEDLIFR
+549 AKKMNCEPDNVVFREDVVVKRESHVGTAAPGRPAER
-563 NDQVL
+563 SS
-568 RKNAAASVGELADKS
+568 AATL
-583 VRTTQDEAS
+583 
-592 VSGRVE
+592 SGRVE
-598 GQILRGSLQQKRKE
+598 GQILRGSLQQKRKD
-612 EGPKE
+612 EGPKDQ
-617 KMSFEEAVVAAI
+617 MTFEEAVVAAI
-629 DFHGG
+629 DFHGA
-634 LTGTGSYAPPQEARG
+634 LTGTGSYAPPPEARG

-658 PSPAYSYSAQVAEVS
+658 PSPAYSYSVQVAEVS

-679 EVVVHKVWAAHD
+679 EVTVHKVWAAHD

-783 DAVGVRLRES
+783 DAVGIRLHES
-793 PFTPERVLSALRAK
+793 PFTPERVLAALRAK
-807 RNARALNLTK
+807 KSGKALNLTEG
-817 VLTRLLR
+817 VDPTSPTRFREHGGSLWFKGKGPER
-824 HASANTADRCAS
+824 HPLD
-836 KVRARNATRSIHRG
+836 
-850 EKCRPPR
+850 
-857 AVPIEPYKVQ
+857 Q
-867 TAPAQN
+867 
-873 CRRRNRVS
+873 S
-881 RGTFDACRAWQL
+881 RQET
-893 ARAGSNSHPNHCRRH
+893 RAGGT
-908 RFNSID
+908 D
-914 AAETIRAGA
+914 
-923 RSRSARNRSAARH
+923 
-936 PAAAR
+936 
-941 RRRRNRGPHHAPRHR
+941 
-956 ALRLSA
+956 
-962 PALCGPHRSSGDR
+962 
-975 GIARTAEH
+975 
-983 GHHRR
+983 

>member
-1 MSDFSIIGNRTAMI
+1 MSEFSIIGKPTAMV
-15 DAAAK
+15 DAAEK

-31 SVPGML
+31 SLPEML
-37 VGKILHSPY
+37 IGKILHSPY
-46 PHARIRRIDTSRAE
+46 PHARITRIDVSRAE
-60 KCEGVVAVV
+60 KLDGVVAVV
-69 VGQDAPNPYGILPVG
+69 VGTDAPKPYGILPVG
-84 HDEYALAL
+84 HDEHALAL
-92 DKVRYVGDNVACV
+92 DKVRYVGDNVACA
-105 VAVSESIAETA
+105 VAISEAIAERA
-116 LELIDVE
+116 LELIDVQ

-138 AVTDLIHD
+138 AQTDFIHD
-146 SKPGNLEKD
+146 NKPGNLEKD
-155 YHHVF
+155 YHHAF
-160 GDPDQGFAGADQ
+160 GDPDKGFAAADHV
-172 IAEARFI
+172 AEARFI

-184 HAAMEPHSTLASFE
+184 HAAMEPHSTLSSFE
-198 IDPHT
+198 LDPHT
-203 GKPGRLTV
+203 GKLGRLTV

-225 SLVLEMPMAQIR
+225 SLVLEMPMSQIR

-256 EIIAAIAARKAQAAV
+256 EIIAAVAARKAQAPV

-296 GVKKDGR
+296 GVTNDGR
-303 ITAVKARVVQD
+303 ITSVKARVVQD

-375 DELAL
+375 DELA
-380 AIGMDP
+380 AKIGMDP
-386 AEIRQRNLLQPPC
+386 AEIRQRNLLKPPC

-414 CIEKTVDRS
+414 CIEKTVERS
-423 GWKQRKGKLPRG
+423 GWKQRRGKLPQG

-464 IKIDRDGG
+464 MKIDRDGG

-482 GQGSDTMTAQIAA
+482 GQGSDTMTAQVAA
-495 EVLGCSLPRVRVIAA
+495 EVLGCSLARVRVIAA

-528 MAGNATLRA
+528 MAGNATMRA
-537 ASEVKRLIAAAA
+537 AEDVKKRIAAAA
-549 AKKMGCAAEDLIFR
+549 ATKMNCAAEDLAFR
-563 NDQVL
+563 DDFVF
-568 RKNAAASVGELADKS
+568 KKGSAAPVVNKYQAEEMDV
-583 VRTTQDEAS
+583 TQAGAS

-617 KMSFEEAVVAAI
+617 WMTFEEAVVAAI
-629 DFHGG
+629 DFHGA
-634 LTGTGSYAPPQEARG
+634 LTGTGSYAPPPEARG
-649 GKHKGAGVG
+649 GKHKGGGVG

-673 VDEETG
+673 VDEDTG
-679 EVVVHKVWAAHD
+679 EVTVHKVWAAHD

-728 MNPGLLEYRSPS
+728 MNAGMLEYRSPS

-746 VEPIIVESVDP
+746 VEPIIVESIDP

-783 DAVGVRLRES
+783 DAVGVRLHES
-793 PFTPERVLSALRAK
+793 PFTPERVLAALRAK
-807 RNARALNLTK
+807 RHCKPLNLTEG
-817 VLTRLLR
+817 VDPTSPTRFREHGGSLCFKGKGPDR
-824 HASANTADRCAS
+824 HALD
-836 KVRARNATRSIHRG
+836 
-850 EKCRPPR
+850 P
-857 AVPIEPYKVQ
+857 
-867 TAPAQN
+867 
-873 CRRRNRVS
+873 
-881 RGTFDACRAWQL
+881 
-893 ARAGSNSHPNHCRRH
+893 
-908 RFNSID
+908 
-914 AAETIRAGA
+914 
-923 RSRSARNRSAARH
+923 
-936 PAAAR
+936 AR
-941 RRRRNRGPHHAPRHR
+941 REAPM
-956 ALRLSA
+956 SA
-962 PALCGPHRSSGDR
+962 GGGD
-975 GIARTAEH
+975 
-983 GHHRR
+983 